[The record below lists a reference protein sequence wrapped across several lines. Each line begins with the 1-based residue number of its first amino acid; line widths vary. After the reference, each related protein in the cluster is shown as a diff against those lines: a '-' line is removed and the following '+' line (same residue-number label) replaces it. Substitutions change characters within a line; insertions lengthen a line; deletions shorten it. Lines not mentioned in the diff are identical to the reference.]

1 MFEVIGGMI
10 KAARERADSLT
21 VGTAMA
27 AVSFCS
33 GFISYTHISAL
44 TQHVGQSWKTAHLMP
59 FCVDGQIVIG
69 SAYFMYGKNWKSRS
83 AGLVFGVIPGIA
95 ESLIANWESGIVH
108 GLFAA
113 GWATVPAQA
122 FACSTILFE
131 RWLHAR
137 REAVPSVASVL
148 AAAPLAMARIAAGLF
163 PQAPEPAAPGP
174 EPEVTA
180 CRDLRRALALSP
192 RPAGAPWGL
201 VSPTAA
207 PAPGGVPLS
216 FPLKA
221 AGPSMPLGSRPARQP
236 RQAATT
242 SVSIDRKPLP
252 AEGSDE
258 LRALV
263 NSMSRNDLYRQYEVS
278 KHGAD
283 KLREQY
289 LNEEVTANVA

>member
-1 MFEVIGGMI
+1 MRFIGDVITR
-10 KAARERADSLT
+10 ARGRVDSLT

-69 SAYFMYGKNWKSRS
+69 SAYFMYGKSWKSKS
-83 AGLVFGVIPGIA
+83 AGLIFGVIPGIA

-137 REAVPSVASVL
+137 RET
-148 AAAPLAMARIAAGLF
+148 GLS
-163 PQAPEPAAPGP
+163 PQAAEPAAPVAQEAG
-174 EPEVTA
+174 
-180 CRDLRRALALSP
+180 
-192 RPAGAPWGL
+192 PAGVHLHAAPEGAPRGL
-201 VSPTAA
+201 VSPVAA
-207 PAPGGVPLS
+207 PAAAPGTAQQPSRFAVPVM
-216 FPLKA
+216 
-221 AGPSMPLGSRPARQP
+221 GPAMDLARRPAARPRAVKAVGDDRQP
-236 RQAATT
+236 LPE
-242 SVSIDRKPLP
+242 DR
-252 AEGSDE
+252 DE
-258 LRALV
+258 LRRVLA
-263 NSMSRNDLYRQYEVS
+263 SMSRNEIWRTYQVS
-278 KHGAD
+278 KHKAD
-283 KLREQY
+283 QLLKALADGNLEG
-289 LNEEVTANVA
+289 VA